1 MLRGTL
7 GSSLLWNILEAK
19 EINRD
24 GEGAIAKSVAKE
36 RKLERQVRGIARVV
50 MKTKKF

>member
-1 MLRGTL
+1 MLLGTL
-7 GSSLLWNILEAK
+7 SSSLLGNILETK

-24 GEGAIAKSVAKE
+24 EEGAIAKSVTKE
-36 RKLERQVRGIARVV
+36 RKSERQVRGIARVV